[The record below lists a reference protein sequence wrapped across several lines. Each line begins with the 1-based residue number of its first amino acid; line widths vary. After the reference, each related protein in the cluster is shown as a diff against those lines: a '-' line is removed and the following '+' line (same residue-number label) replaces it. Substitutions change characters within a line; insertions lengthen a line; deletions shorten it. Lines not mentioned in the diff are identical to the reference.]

1 MDNKSIFE
9 IAAEKSI
16 TIDLTIVKPD
26 TFYEHDIFDEY
37 GNKILVAH
45 KALSSEL
52 IKSCIDRGIRYLY
65 YSSSFTESKN
75 PAGLAL
81 KKNAVSFEVQNKI
94 RETYRS
100 ILDEITGMLTVS
112 ADVTIPDVNI
122 NKARELIENVID
134 EIAHNDD
141 AVLVT
146 LKELKN
152 NDEYTFLHSTNVGI
166 IATTLG
172 VRLGY
177 SKDKIIEFGV
187 GALLHD
193 LGKAVV
199 GYHVVNKKKPLTN
212 DEIKLLKEHPYFGFR
227 ITENNR
233 NMSKLQ
239 KQMILFHHE
248 RPDALGYP
256 FGLDYQGFIEHVP
269 KEVRLLSLCDVFSAL
284 TSERAYKPAYTQ
296 KRALRILQ
304 NGVYSP
310 FKKQSQ
316 FLNEDFRDFIR
327 GVGFMIN
334 LGDYIFDVDEIVR
347 LNTGE
352 VAKVVEMRKS
362 HSLHPVIKVVA
373 DKKLQPLKREI
384 VIDMAQDYSLY
395 IAGIIDATSSDGHLL
410 AVRQ

>member
-100 ILDEITGMLTVS
+100 ILDEITDAGGI

-146 LKELKN
+146 E
-152 NDEYTFLHSTNVGI
+152 
-166 IATTLG
+166 
-172 VRLGY
+172 
-177 SKDKIIEFGV
+177 
-187 GALLHD
+187 GA
-193 LGKAVV
+193 
-199 GYHVVNKKKPLTN
+199 
-212 DEIKLLKEHPYFGFR
+212 
-227 ITENNR
+227 
-233 NMSKLQ
+233 
-239 KQMILFHHE
+239 
-248 RPDALGYP
+248 
-256 FGLDYQGFIEHVP
+256 
-269 KEVRLLSLCDVFSAL
+269 
-284 TSERAYKPAYTQ
+284 
-296 KRALRILQ
+296 
-304 NGVYSP
+304 
-310 FKKQSQ
+310 
-316 FLNEDFRDFIR
+316 
-327 GVGFMIN
+327 
-334 LGDYIFDVDEIVR
+334 
-347 LNTGE
+347 
-352 VAKVVEMRKS
+352 
-362 HSLHPVIKVVA
+362 
-373 DKKLQPLKREI
+373 
-384 VIDMAQDYSLY
+384 
-395 IAGIIDATSSDGHLL
+395 
-410 AVRQ
+410 